1 MIFAR
6 IFALP
11 IVVAVIALAA
21 CNRNGDF
28 IEIMNAE
35 KGISVNIKGLIEK
48 KPVFYKAEIKG
59 TEFEF
64 FVIKINGEVRAF
76 LNRCKKCYGSG
87 LGFSFDETHVRCRAC
102 NEKFQIEDI
111 AHGVGSCYPIPLAS
125 AAQGDTISI
134 KIEPLR

>member
-21 CNRNGDF
+21 CSGNGDF

-48 KPVFYKAEIKG
+48 KPVFYKA
-59 TEFEF
+59 
-64 FVIKINGEVRAF
+64 RS
-76 LNRCKKCYGSG
+76 R
-87 LGFSFDETHVRCRAC
+87 
-102 NEKFQIEDI
+102 
-111 AHGVGSCYPIPLAS
+111 
-125 AAQGDTISI
+125 
-134 KIEPLR
+134 EPSLSSL